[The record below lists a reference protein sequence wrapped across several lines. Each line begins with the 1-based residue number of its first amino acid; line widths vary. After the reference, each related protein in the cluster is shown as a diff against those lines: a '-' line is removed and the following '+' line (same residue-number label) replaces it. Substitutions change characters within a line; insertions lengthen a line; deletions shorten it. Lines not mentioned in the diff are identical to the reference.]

1 MPAIFPGARI
11 LKLPVVNA
19 SLRRL
24 LTYLMPYKWT
34 IVLAFIF
41 TMAAGASSSLIASLL
56 GKLMDIGFYNQAAW
70 IIIAA
75 PVGLIL
81 ISFLHGGSMF
91 LSAYLLRRVSQNVL
105 MKLREEIFHKFLRW
119 PAATYQ
125 ANPTGLISSKFV
137 FEANVA
143 LTRAAKTTLILVR
156 DSCQVVFLT
165 GVLIWHDWILA
176 LVTFV
181 IAPMVYMLLR
191 YISNKMRSVMSS
203 CQTSLAGV
211 LVQVKEVYES
221 HRLVKISNTYDFE
234 NRRFGKINDDVRKM
248 MVDMTKV
255 TSVGVPLTQFICM
268 TGVAVVLTFALY
280 QTRAGHLTMGDFVT
294 FLAAQL
300 LLMPPLKNL
309 TSVNSGLVMMTVAA
323 ESIFKTIDEK
333 EEEDT
338 GTETL
343 ENCRGEVVF
352 DHVSLRYPKTDRDAV
367 KDFHLTVKPGDCI
380 ALVGFSGSGKSS
392 LVNLL
397 PRFWTPTAGRI
408 LIDGKDIRTITLESL
423 RRNIAIVSQE
433 VVLFDDTIRN
443 NIAYGT
449 PDATDEDIARAVEAA
464 ALTDFIASLPQGLET
479 PVGEAGNRLSGG
491 QKQRISIAR
500 ALLKN
505 APILILDEA
514 TSALDS
520 ESEAHIK
527 DALAYLMKGRTTFI
541 VAHRLSTIE
550 NATLIVAMSEGVVEE
565 MGTRAEL
572 LAKDGLYAN
581 LCRLQTLHTEE
592 GKSC

>member
-1 MPAIFPGARI
+1 
-11 LKLPVVNA
+11 
-19 SLRRL
+19 
-24 LTYLMPYKWT
+24 MPYKWT
-34 IVLAFIF
+34 IVLAFVF

-191 YISNKMRSVMSS
+191 YISQKMRSVMSS

-527 DALAYLMKGRTTFI
+527 DALTHLMKGRTTFI

>member
-1 MPAIFPGARI
+1 
-11 LKLPVVNA
+11 
-19 SLRRL
+19 
-24 LTYLMPYKWT
+24 MPYKWT

-234 NRRFGKINDDVRKM
+234 NRRFGKINDDVLKM

-268 TGVAVVLTFALY
+268 TGVAVLLTFALY

>member
-1 MPAIFPGARI
+1 
-11 LKLPVVNA
+11 
-19 SLRRL
+19 
-24 LTYLMPYKWT
+24 MPYKWT

-333 EEEDT
+333 EEENT

>member
-1 MPAIFPGARI
+1 
-11 LKLPVVNA
+11 
-19 SLRRL
+19 
-24 LTYLMPYKWT
+24 MPYKWT

>member
-1 MPAIFPGARI
+1 
-11 LKLPVVNA
+11 
-19 SLRRL
+19 
-24 LTYLMPYKWT
+24 MPYKWT

-527 DALAYLMKGRTTFI
+527 DALAYLMQGRTTFI